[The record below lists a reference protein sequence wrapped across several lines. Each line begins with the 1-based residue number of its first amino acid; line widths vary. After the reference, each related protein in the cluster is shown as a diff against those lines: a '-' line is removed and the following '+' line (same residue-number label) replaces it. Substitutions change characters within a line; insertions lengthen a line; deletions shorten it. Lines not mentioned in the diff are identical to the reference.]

1 MAVNRYLTNK
11 APLGLTE
18 TEVMVFLGLMIL
30 DSKSRDTIFGTSF
43 ERPAADAL
51 EKLEVYLDP
60 AVVGTS
66 GNSTGASGKS
76 QVLHWNQIVKNPQNE
91 NDTYGAKMKIGT
103 LFQWAEKN
111 RDILNDLRKTLN
123 DAIKADS
130 NYSQCDE
137 RAEEILDLIE
147 YARIITLRRL

>member
-1 MAVNRYLTNK
+1 VKRYLTNK
-11 APLGLTE
+11 APKGLTE

-30 DSKSRDTIFGTSF
+30 DSESRDTIFGTDF
-43 ERPAADAL
+43 ERPAAAAL
-51 EKLEVYLDP
+51 EKLAVYLDP
-60 AVVGTS
+60 AMVGTS
-66 GNSTGASGKS
+66 GNSTAASGES
-76 QVLHWNQIVKNPQNE
+76 QVLHWNQIVKNPQNKK
-91 NDTYGAKMKIGT
+91 DTYGAKMKIGT

-123 DAIKADS
+123 EAIAVDS

-147 YARIITLRRL
+147 YGRIITLRRL